1 MRVFISML
9 LLVFLSG
16 STAFAQDSV
25 SVEPGVQVKL
35 PAGWESSAPSKGVAA
50 LFRMAGD
57 AKTRV
62 EMRVVSV
69 ENPEQAERYFRSY
82 HANLVATGLKT
93 TEESAAKT
101 YGSIKGRLTKYSG
114 AVKEGTFELVL
125 FEFSDKGNAWL
136 VIGFATEKRT
146 STMNAA
152 FEAIVATITT
162 AP

>member
-1 MRVFISML
+1 MRILISML
-9 LLVFLSG
+9 FLVCLSA

-25 SVEPGVQVKL
+25 SIEPGVQVKL
-35 PAGWESSAPSKGVAA
+35 PAGWESSAPSKGVAG

-62 EMRVVSV
+62 EMRVVSIETPV
-69 ENPEQAERYFRSY
+69 QAQRYFQSY
-82 HANLVATGLKT
+82 HANLMATGLKT
-93 TEESAAKT
+93 TQATADKT
-101 YGSIKGRLTKYSG
+101 FGNVAGRLTKYSG

-125 FEFSDKGNAWL
+125 FEFSNKGNAWL

>member
-1 MRVFISML
+1 MRTLITML
-9 LLVFLSG
+9 FLVFLSG

-25 SVEPGVQVKL
+25 SVEPGVHVKL
-35 PAGWESSAPSKGVAA
+35 PAGWESSSPSTGVAA

-69 ENPEQAERYFRSY
+69 ENPEQAQRYFQSY
-82 HANLVATGLKT
+82 HANLVATGLKIT
-93 TEESAAKT
+93 QASAEKT
-101 YGSIKGRLTKYSG
+101 YGSVSGRVTKYSG

-125 FEFSDKGNAWL
+125 FEFSNKGNAWL

-146 STMNAA
+146 PTMNAA